1 VSVPAS
7 RASPGEASA
16 KGARRIRLERG
27 APGYP
32 ALLDRIPDPPPEL
45 HVLGDPRA
53 LAAPA
58 VAIVGTRRPSA
69 EGLQF
74 AEVLARDLAARGIVV
89 VSGLA
94 YGIDA
99 AAHRGALRS
108 GRTVAVLA
116 SGVDVI
122 SPAGHATL
130 ARDAAARGAV
140 VSEFAPGTP
149 ARAWH
154 FLRRNRVIS
163 GLALGTVVVEAGPR
177 SGALITARHAT
188 EQDREVF
195 AVPGSPL
202 RETSAGPNALLRDGA
217 ALVRSWEDVLLELE
231 PRMCGSSPRTAAP
244 SPSRQSPAHPARER
258 RESSGSGRAAR
269 LEQAGSAAFAADP
282 GAAGLRRGLL
292 EALGRGPL
300 HVDALCASA
309 GGETAAVLA
318 ELSCLELDGAVR
330 QLPGK
335 HFCRA

>member
-1 VSVPAS
+1 VTVSLR
-7 RASPGEASA
+7 RASGGAPGN
-16 KGARRIRLERG
+16 GACTTRLERG

-32 ALLDRIPDPPPEL
+32 ALLERIPDPPPEL

-53 LAAPA
+53 LSAPA

-74 AEVLARDLAARGIVV
+74 AEILARDLAARGIVV

-122 SPAGHATL
+122 SPAGHAPL
-130 ARDAAARGAV
+130 ARDVTARGAV
-140 VSEFAPGTP
+140 VSEFGPGTP

-217 ALVRSWEDVLLELE
+217 ALVRGWEDVLLELE
-231 PRMCGSSPRTAAP
+231 PRIGEGRLRTAAP
-244 SPSRQSPAHPARER
+244 APSERSPAHAARGP
-258 RESSGSGRAAR
+258 RESSSSGRAAV
-269 LEQAGSAAFAADP
+269 LEQAGSGQFAIDP
-282 GAAGLRRGLL
+282 SAAGLRRDLL
-292 EALGRGPL
+292 AALGRGSL
-300 HVDALCASA
+300 HVDALCAAA
-309 GGETAAVLA
+309 GGETSAVLA